1 MGSFTPFLTLLSEI
15 EDPRRAEGKLY
26 RLPHVVLFAILAMVA
41 GANSYRGI
49 HSFMD
54 VHLVRLREFFG
65 LKWRRAPAYTSIRI
79 ILQQLDTASVEQ
91 VFRRHAAILHEKS
104 SQQAQRHIAID
115 GKALRHSFDHFH
127 DRKAAHILS
136 AFASD
141 AALVLA
147 HLDCDEKSNEIP
159 AVQALLREL
168 GLEQALLTV
177 DAMHCQ
183 KNIRGGGRRR
193 RAPDRPDQGQPA
205 YPASVRR
212 EALPDQNPRRSA
224 HNQGQETPIA

>member
-1 MGSFTPFLTLLSEI
+1 MKSFQPFLTLLTEI
-15 EDPRRAEGKLY
+15 EDPRRAEGKKY
-26 RLPHVVLFAILAMVA
+26 RLPHIVLFAILAMVS

-49 HSFMD
+49 HSFIDM
-54 VHLVRLREFFG
+54 HLARLRKVFG
-65 LKWRRAPAYTSIRI
+65 LKWRRAPAYRTIRI

-91 VFRRHAAILHEKS
+91 VFRRHAAILHEQA
-104 SQQAQRHIAID
+104 SQDGQRHIAID
-115 GKALRHSFDHFH
+115 GKALRHSFDQFH

-168 GLEQALLTV
+168 GLVIAQVKDNQPTLHQHVEQVCQSKAPV
-177 DAMHCQ
+177 DQDTSRDA
-183 KNIRGGGRRR
+183 N
-193 RAPDRPDQGQPA
+193 
-205 YPASVRR
+205 
-212 EALPDQNPRRSA
+212 RRSRD
-224 HNQGQETPIA
+224 ETRLVEVFDP